1 MNTVTPSFVQE
12 LIDFAPTVLAKGFG
26 FAEHQLEGTVAL
38 FNMLQRNRCAYL
50 ADEVGM
56 GKTYVALGVMGLT
69 RYFNPHARIAVVAPR
84 ENIQRKWIKELKN
97 FVRLNWRLT
106 GNRVKSLQG
115 EPAWEPVYCNSL
127 LDFVSEVQRN
137 ADRDFFLRMTSFSLA
152 VKVPERR
159 SRLRRQLLER
169 VRWLPPHSLSAETP
183 ETFRDAFGCAIN
195 AAVPPIDLLVIDEG
209 HNLKHGFG
217 PNVSTRNRVM
227 GLAFGHPD
235 GHADEHPW
243 YRHKSARVLFL
254 SATPF
259 EDEYAAIQRQLEV
272 FGFGKTKLWDANGA
286 DPVSV
291 NHLLSSDVSEDEK
304 RDIVGRLMV
313 RRVGSLRIAGRRY
326 TKNMYRREWR
336 QGGYQNHDLPIR
348 IDDPK
353 QRLVVG
359 LMQKKVA
366 EVLGDEKFQNNFQ
379 IGMLSSFE
387 SFLET
392 VGTRNRSSRRLRL
405 VASEDEDGPTS
416 SFDGNQGDTVKER
429 LGIDTDAIAS
439 MVESYRSRFHATLP
453 HPKLD
458 STADAF
464 ASLFDSGDKVLVF
477 VRRVRTVDE
486 LAAKL
491 DAYFDRWLKS
501 RMKAVLPKLSTEIE
515 DLFDL
520 YMSERAMRPEQQVEA
535 FSLDEEEDQPDE
547 LPEERSGIDEDDEG
561 SAETFFSWFFRGRGP
576 QGILSGAAF
585 QKNRLSSH
593 SSVYATFFEDD
604 YVSWLLDRP
613 EDLLE
618 TLASVTRLSI
628 PELVE
633 TLKTCA
639 YRHFTH
645 LTQRAKGYPRRQVF
659 VAYQQAAL
667 ELLEEAGGTLG
678 DQARVILD
686 ERFPDPRSGTL
697 EPPEGFPGPKQA
709 IGFTSFFTELAKRQT
724 LREQIWPEDS
734 IDNFRQRF
742 RKREQRRELLS
753 AMARLGASYI
763 DLYLLAIKQLGAFTL
778 RQESDSDAP
787 VPNLAHS
794 FVDLLDRQ
802 SRKPGFHAFYE
813 LSQAAKFF
821 DLLVGVNFPDVPT
834 GELDQL
840 SGRFGATLQRQVPVG
855 RMAGGVSKRLVS
867 QFRMPGFPLAMIT
880 TDVLQEGEDLHTFC
894 RHIVHYGITWTP
906 SAMEQRTGRIDRIG
920 SLVQRRLD
928 GTGATPDPSKFLQV
942 YYPHLQ
948 DTVEVL
954 QVRRVLY
961 RLNRFLEL
969 IHRRKGSFEELES
982 RINASQEILEDLQAI
997 PAPVGELKSAFPVLP
1012 QWLMGTLRAESIEKR
1027 NLEADRTH
1035 FERLWSA
1042 LQERY
1047 AIRVLRAADPLVRR
1061 GNAFVTQAHLIHRD
1075 TDEKGMEQPFRLQL
1089 RSQAAGDATLL
1100 HCSSAVGPL
1109 DIERDDDRL
1118 DELYKLQHELGLVK
1132 VCVRPDPA
1140 DRTDR
1145 VYIEGDIM
1153 FHPHST
1159 QFEELE
1165 SLLAR
1170 TVTAAGMMAARLV
1183 ERTSVGNSARVGS

>member
-1 MNTVTPSFVQE
+1 MNTVTSSFVQE
-12 LIDFAPTVLAKGFG
+12 LIDFAPTGLAQGFG
-26 FAEHQLEGTVAL
+26 FAEQQLEGTVAL
-38 FNMLQRNRCAYL
+38 FNMLRRNRCAYL

-127 LDFVSEVQRN
+127 LDFVGKTLLN

-152 VKVPERR
+152 VKLSERR
-159 SRLRRQLLER
+159 HRLRKDLLER
-169 VRWLPPHSLSAETP
+169 LNWLPRDILSAETP
-183 ETFRDAFGCAIN
+183 EVFRDVYGRAIN

-235 GHADEHPW
+235 GHADQYPW
-243 YRHKSARVLFL
+243 YRHKPSRVLFL

-272 FGFGKTKLWDANGA
+272 FGFGKTRLWDANGV

-291 NHLLSSDVSEDEK
+291 DRLLNSDVPEDEK
-304 RDIVGRLMV
+304 RDIVGRLMI
-313 RRVGSLRIAGRRY
+313 RRVGSLRIAGQRY

-336 QGGYQNHDLPIR
+336 QGGYREHDLPMR

-392 VGTRNRSSRRLRL
+392 VGTRNRSCRRLRQ
-405 VASEDEDGPTS
+405 VAGEDEDGPTS
-416 SFDGNQGDTVKER
+416 NFDGNQGDTVNER
-429 LGIDTDAIAS
+429 LGIDTNAIAA

-458 STADAF
+458 STANSF
-464 ASLFDSGDKVLVF
+464 ASLFDSGDKVLIF

-501 RMKAVLPKLSTEIE
+501 RMKAALPKLSTEIE
-515 DLFDL
+515 DLFDQ
-520 YMSERAMRPEQQVEA
+520 YKSERAMRPEKQ
-535 FSLDEEEDQPDE
+535 EEDQQDE
-547 LPEERSGIDEDDEG
+547 LPDEWSGTGDDDEG

-613 EDLLE
+613 EDPLDK
-618 TLASVTRLSI
+618 LARISKVSI
-628 PELVE
+628 AELVD

-639 YRHFTH
+639 YWHFRR
-645 LTQRAKGYPRRQVF
+645 LTRRAKGYPRHQVF
-659 VAYQQAAL
+659 LAYQQAAL
-667 ELLEEAGGTLG
+667 ELIEKAGGALG
-678 DQARVILD
+678 DRARVVLH
-686 ERFPDPRSGTL
+686 ERFPDPHRGTL
-697 EPPEGFPGPKQA
+697 EPPEGFPDPKQA
-709 IGFTSFFTELAKRQT
+709 IGFTSFVTELVKRQT
-724 LREQIWPEDS
+724 LREQVWPEDS
-734 IDNFRQRF
+734 IDNFCQRF
-742 RKREQRRELLS
+742 RRREQRRELLS
-753 AMARLGASYI
+753 AMARLGATYI
-763 DLYLLAIKQLGAFTL
+763 DLYLLAIEQLGAFML
-778 RQESDSDAP
+778 RQEFDSDAP
-787 VPNLAHS
+787 AQDLARS
-794 FVDLLDRQ
+794 FVELLDRQ
-802 SRKPGFHAFYE
+802 SRQTGFCAFQE
-813 LSQAAKFF
+813 LSQAARCF

-840 SGRFGATLQRQVPVG
+840 AGRFGATLQRQVPVG
-855 RMAGGVSKRLVS
+855 RMAGGVNKRLVS
-867 QFRMPGFPLAMIT
+867 QFRMPGFPLAMVT

-894 RHIVHYGITWTP
+894 RQIVHYGITWTP

-928 GTGATPDPSKFLQV
+928 RIDAAPDAGEFLQV

-954 QVRRVLY
+954 QVRRVLI
-961 RLNRFLEL
+961 RLNRFLQL
-969 IHRRKGSFEELES
+969 IHQRKGAFEALDS
-982 RINASQEILEDLQAI
+982 RIDAAREILEDLESI
-997 PAPVGELKSAFPVLP
+997 PAPEGKLKSAFPVLS
-1012 QWLMGTLRAESIEKR
+1012 QWLKGTLGAISVEKR
-1027 NLEADRTH
+1027 NLKADFAH
-1035 FERLWSA
+1035 FQELWST
-1042 LQERY
+1042 LKERY
-1047 AIRVLRAADPLVRR
+1047 AIRDFSVHDQLIREGNARVRR
-1061 GNAFVTQAHLIHRD
+1061 AKLIHRD
-1075 TDEKGMEQPFRLQL
+1075 TGEKGAEQRFQLQL

-1118 DELYKLQHELGLVK
+1118 DELYELQRELGLVK

-1145 VYIEGDIM
+1145 VYIEGDIL

-1165 SLLAR
+1165 SLVTK
-1170 TVTAAGMMAARLV
+1170 TVTAAGMIAARLV
-1183 ERTSVGNSARVGS
+1183 ERTCDGNSGREVS

>member
-26 FAEHQLEGTVAL
+26 FAEQQLEGTVAL
-38 FNMLQRNRCAYL
+38 FNMLQQNRCAYL

-115 EPAWEPVYCNSL
+115 KPAWEPVYCNSL
-127 LDFVSEVQRN
+127 LDFAGETLLN

-159 SRLRRQLLER
+159 SRLRRRLLER
-169 VRWLPPHSLSAETP
+169 VRWLPRQVLSAETP
-183 ETFRDAFGCAIN
+183 EAFRDAYGCAIN

-243 YRHKSARVLFL
+243 YRHKPARVLLL

-259 EDEYAAIQRQLEV
+259 EDDYAAIQRQLEV
-272 FGFGKTKLWDANGA
+272 FGFGKTRLWDANGA

-291 NHLLSSDVSEDEK
+291 DLLLNSDVSEDEK

-336 QGGYQNHDLPIR
+336 QGGYRNHDLPIR

-392 VGTRNRSSRRLRL
+392 VGTRNRSSRRLEQ
-405 VASEDEDGPTS
+405 VAGEHEDGPTS
-416 SFDGNQGDTVKER
+416 SFDGSQGDTVEER
-429 LGIDTDAIAS
+429 LGVDTDAIAA
-439 MVESYRSRFHATLP
+439 MVESHRSRFHATLP

-458 STADAF
+458 STANSF
-464 ASLFDSGDKVLVF
+464 AHMFDSGDKVLVF

-491 DAYFDRWLKS
+491 DAHFDRWLRN
-501 RMKAVLPKLSTEIE
+501 RMETFLPELSNEIE
-515 DLFDL
+515 RLFNQ
-520 YMSERAMRPEQQVEA
+520 YKRERAMRPEQQVEVLP
-535 FSLDEEEDQPDE
+535 LDEKEDHPDE
-547 LPEERSGIDEDDEG
+547 LPEERSGIGDDDEG
-561 SAETFFSWFFRGRGP
+561 STETFFSWFFRGRGP

-604 YVSWLLDRP
+604 YVSWLLGRP
-613 EDLLE
+613 EDPLDRI
-618 TLASVTRLSI
+618 ARISKMSI
-628 PELVE
+628 PELVD

-639 YRHFTH
+639 YWHFKRLTH
-645 LTQRAKGYPRRQVF
+645 RAKGYPRRQVF
-659 VAYQQAAL
+659 LAYQQAAL
-667 ELLEEAGGTLG
+667 ELIVKAGGTLG
-678 DQARVILD
+678 DRARVVLH
-686 ERFPDPRSGTL
+686 ERFPDPHRGTL
-697 EPPEGFPGPKQA
+697 EPPEGFPDPEQA
-709 IGFTSFFTELAKRQT
+709 IGFTSFFTELAKCQT
-724 LREQIWPEDS
+724 LREQVWPEDS
-734 IDNFRQRF
+734 VDNFRQRF
-742 RKREQRRELLS
+742 RRREQRRELLS
-753 AMARLGASYI
+753 AMARLGATYI

-778 RQESDSDAP
+778 RQEFDSGAP
-787 VPNLAHS
+787 VPNLARS
-794 FVDLLDRQ
+794 FVELLYRQ
-802 SRKPGFHAFYE
+802 SKQTGFHAFYE
-813 LSQAAKFF
+813 LSQAAKWF
-821 DLLVGVNFPDVPT
+821 DLLVGVNFPDIPT
-834 GELDQL
+834 GDLDQL
-840 SGRFGATLQRQVPVG
+840 AGRFGATLQRQVPVG
-855 RMAGGVSKRLVS
+855 RMTGGVSKRLVS
-867 QFRMPGFPLAMIT
+867 QFRMPGFPLALVT

-894 RHIVHYGITWTP
+894 RHIIHYGITWTP

-928 GTGATPDPSKFLQV
+928 GTDGTPGAGEFLQV

-954 QVRRVLY
+954 QVRRVLH
-961 RLNRFLEL
+961 RLNRFLQL
-969 IHRRKGSFEELES
+969 IHRKKGDSEALGS
-982 RINASQEILEDLQAI
+982 RIDAAREMLEDLDSI
-997 PAPVGELKSAFPVLP
+997 PVPEGELESAFPVLS
-1012 QWLMGTLRAESIEKR
+1012 QWRKGTLGAKSVEKR
-1027 NLEADRTH
+1027 NLKADFAH
-1035 FERLWSA
+1035 FQELWST

-1047 AIRVLRAADPLVRR
+1047 AIRDFPADDPLVRE
-1061 GNAFVTQAHLIHRD
+1061 GNARVNRAKLIHRD
-1075 TDEKGMEQPFRLQL
+1075 TDEKGVEQRFQLQL

-1109 DIERDDDRL
+1109 DIERDEDGL
-1118 DELYKLQHELGLVK
+1118 DELYELQHELGLVK
-1132 VCVRPDPA
+1132 VCVRPDTA

-1145 VYIEGDIM
+1145 VYIEGDIL
-1153 FHPHST
+1153 FHPHCT

-1165 SLLAR
+1165 SLVTR
-1170 TVTAAGMMAARLV
+1170 TVTAAGTMAARLV
-1183 ERTSVGNSARVGS
+1183 ERTSDGKSAREGS